1 MAENPRFN
9 NSDMFKGVSS
19 NDYSD
24 IEPNSTSEVL
34 ATQGNVINSIKV
46 FWNKLRAKLAYAVTR
61 PNTTDAVGG
70 HYQPVYVNNSGDV
83 APCSPSVFQTTV
95 NSSTINLPED
105 FPIYAGQVICFNV
118 TNGSGDNSG
127 DLKIGNISVYYPTG
141 ATVKG
146 SDVIGGSYLFTY
158 ISGNGDKWILNNKI
172 NVVSS
177 NNDGLMTVAE
187 HNKLDGIDE
196 GANAYSLPT
205 ASDTVKGGVKSSNN
219 TTNDNLLKRY
229 HVNVNRDGV
238 MTVDVPWQNT
248 QEANWVT
255 DLKVGQETTTSN
267 DTTAATDATYMKVV
281 ENGAVHGKVK
291 VVGSGSV
298 QVSSTK
304 AGELEIYGA
313 PSHNYTTLKTDKD
326 NANNDNETGYLV
338 LGPGSAAADTK
349 YYLRGDGSWGQLKAE
364 VGFSTG
370 SSLLITNNSS
380 PSGNFRLCYAA
391 NNSVFNCLFI
401 LPDGTMQVSNRC
413 SLPTLSP
420 DTHTITITYIPIQQT
435 FPDKGILLPGRAQ
448 ITVRYPGTANATLV
462 TTIL

>member
-24 IEPNSTSEVL
+24 ITPDSTSEVL

-70 HYQPVYVNNSGDV
+70 NYQPVYVNNSGDV
-83 APCSPSVFQTTV
+83 APCSPSVFQAVV
-95 NSSTINLPED
+95 NSSTINLPEA

-118 TNGSGDNSG
+118 TNGSGDNSR

-177 NNDGLMTVAE
+177 ANNGLMTVAE
-187 HNKLDGIDE
+187 HNKLEGIDE
-196 GANAYSLPT
+196 GANAYSLPI
-205 ASDTVKGGVKSSNN
+205 AGSNLGGVKSAATGTKEGRDYNVQVNSDG
-219 TTNDNLLKRY
+219 TMK
-229 HVNVNRDGV
+229 VNV
-238 MTVDVPWQNT
+238 PWT
-248 QEANWVT
+248 DTHEANWVT

-281 ENGAVHGKVK
+281 ENDAVHGKVK

-313 PSHNYTTLKTDKD
+313 PSHTYTPLKTDKD
-326 NANNDNETGYLV
+326 NANNNNETGYLV
-338 LGPGSAAADTK
+338 LGPGTECADAR
-349 YYLRGDGSWGQLKAE
+349 YYLRGNGSWGQIKAE
-364 VGFSTG
+364 VDFSTG
-370 SSLLITNNSS
+370 SSLMVASNSY

-391 NNSVFNCLFI
+391 NKNVFNCIFI
-401 LPDGTMQVSNRC
+401 LPDGTITVGNRC
-413 SLPTLSP
+413 TLPAVTAN
-420 DTHTITITYIPIQQT
+420 THSIVITYIPIQQ
-435 FPDKGILLPGRAQ
+435 PYPGHGILLPGRAQ
-448 ITVRYPGTANATLV
+448 ISVKNYGTSSATIE